1 MTTVSVYSYTHSVR
15 YVADNI
21 LKSLKDI
28 LLFSGLD
35 PQKFVQDKESN
46 LRALTAW
53 MESQHL
59 RSVKLQIIDPK
70 TDTMVFRWDLE
81 ISYGWTSG
89 DGSFWT
95 DTTQL
100 RYAITK
106 AGLVPSQCRYSL
118 LLTVAPGAPDVVGWG
133 DATGYSTAGM
143 VPQSLGTTVE
153 HQGLGA
159 NATYWRKTG

>member
-28 LLFSGLD
+28 LLYSGLD
-35 PQKFVQDKESN
+35 PQRFVESRESN

-53 MESQHL
+53 MESGHL
-59 RSVKLQIIDPK
+59 RKVELEIIDPT
-70 TDTMVFRWDLE
+70 TDKLVFRWDLE
-81 ISYGWTSG
+81 ISYGWTGG

-100 RYAITK
+100 RYAISK
-106 AGLVPSQCRYSL
+106 AGLVPSQCRYRL
-118 LLTVAPGAPDVVGWG
+118 LLNHAPGAPDVAGWS
-133 DATGYSTAGM
+133 DVTGYSTAGM
-143 VPQSLGTTVE
+143 VLQSLGTTIE

-159 NATYWRKTG
+159 SATYWRKTG